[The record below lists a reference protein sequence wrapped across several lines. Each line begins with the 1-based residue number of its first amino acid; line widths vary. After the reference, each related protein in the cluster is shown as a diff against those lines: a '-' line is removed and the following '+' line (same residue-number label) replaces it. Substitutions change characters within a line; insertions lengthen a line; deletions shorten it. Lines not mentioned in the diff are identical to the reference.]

1 MIALH
6 LAVLAVIAAAV
17 LAGSFT
23 YLVRPPSNQIE
34 AGQQSRPTVLRVGAR
49 DSTAS
54 LDVDRHPADEKAAA
68 AYWEAAQAILK
79 RAPNAQA
86 SAHAKEPSARS
97 AVPLPKKRPILAP

>member
-6 LAVLAVIAAAV
+6 LAVPALIAAAV
-17 LAGSFT
+17 LAGCFT
-23 YLVRPPSNQIE
+23 YLVMPPSNQIE
-34 AGQQSRPTVLRVGAR
+34 TDQRSRPTVLKVSAR
-49 DSTAS
+49 DSSAS
-54 LDVDRHPADEKAAA
+54 LGVDRHSADEKAAA